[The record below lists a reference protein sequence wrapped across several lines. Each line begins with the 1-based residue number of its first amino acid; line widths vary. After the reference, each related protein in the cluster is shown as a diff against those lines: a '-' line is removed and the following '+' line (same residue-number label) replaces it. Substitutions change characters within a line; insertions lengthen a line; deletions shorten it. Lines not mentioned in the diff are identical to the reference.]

1 MRPKALQDLS
11 TFNDVPSCC
20 LFGQAQ
26 LFNKEKGNL
35 MASFWNSVC
44 QSITNLPHLLDPYQV
59 SHLTS
64 VLTITQ

>member
-1 MRPKALQDLS
+1 MSPKALQDLS
-11 TFNDVPSCC
+11 TLNDVPTCC

-35 MASFWNSVC
+35 VASFWNSVC
-44 QSITNLPHLLDPYQV
+44 QSTTNLPNLLDPYDV

-64 VLTITQ
+64 TLTITQ

>member
-1 MRPKALQDLS
+1 MSPKALQDLS
-11 TFNDVPSCC
+11 PFNDGPTC

-35 MASFWNSVC
+35 VASFWNSTC
-44 QSITNLPHLLDPYQV
+44 QSITNLPNLLDPYDV

-64 VLTITQ
+64 TLTITQ